1 MKELITPYEIK
12 SMNDEAIKEEA
23 EKIQAL
29 YNPCAISPYQLSEN
43 IDVIARMIQLFT
55 YMAAKCK
62 SEYAIK
68 DLECKYAENNA
79 LKELRQ
85 AWNKDVQGTPPAID
99 YFKACAANQV
109 KEQRQEADRLETL
122 SMNFKAAA
130 DSYKERI
137 AAIKYKI
144 NAIAIEEGR
153 KNGV

>member
-1 MKELITPYEIK
+1 MNNLLTPYELKNLNEDAVKDLVDQIRQ
-12 SMNDEAIKEEA
+12 E
-23 EKIQAL
+23 
-29 YNPCAISPYQLSEN
+29 YNPKAISPYQLSEN
-43 IDVIARMIQLFT
+43 IDVIAQLIQLFD

-68 DLECKYAENNA
+68 DLECKYAENQA

-85 AWNKDVQGTPPAID
+85 SWDKDVQGTPPAID

-109 KEQRQEADRLETL
+109 KEQRKEANKLNEYA
-122 SMNFKAAA
+122 SNFKAAA
-130 DSYKERI
+130 DSYQERI

-153 KNGV
+153 RNGI